1 MAFMSVEIK
10 MSVYDKL
17 TSCLIEI
24 KQNIISEVESALL
37 KALAKLQAEL
47 QWEA

>member
-1 MAFMSVEIK
+1 MEFMSAEIK

-17 TSCLIEI
+17 TSCLVII

-37 KALAKLQAEL
+37 KVLSRLQVEL
-47 QWEA
+47 Q